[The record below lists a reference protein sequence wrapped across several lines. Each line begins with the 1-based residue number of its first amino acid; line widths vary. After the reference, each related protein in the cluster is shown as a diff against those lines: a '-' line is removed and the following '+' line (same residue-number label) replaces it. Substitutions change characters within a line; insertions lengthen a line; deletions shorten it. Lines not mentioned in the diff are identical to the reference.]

1 MLDQRGVM
9 VLQFVVSVARRE
21 RFAPIRFASALAT
34 VILLAACAQQA
45 PPPQPIAEP
54 EPPPK
59 VQRAQPILE
68 VAQPVPAAPPRV
80 VRNDQVIL
88 LPKADGSV
96 GAVVVRQDGIEI
108 VLDKPYASAVIEG
121 PGQVRQLTSDAG
133 FVKEN
138 FATALAALP
147 TKPASFLLYFLK
159 GKDEFTPRSKREF
172 EKIFAELAKRPAAEI
187 AVIGHTDTFA
197 SAKFNDKLSLQ
208 RAKRVRQLLVARGIP
223 AGSISAAGR
232 GKRELLIPTS
242 DKVHEP
248 KNRRVEI
255 NVR

>member
-9 VLQFVVSVARRE
+9 VLQFVTPSTRRE
-21 RFAPIRFASALAT
+21 RFAPIRFASTLAFVT
-34 VILLAACAQQA
+34 LLAACAQQT
-45 PPPQPIAEP
+45 PQPKPIAKP
-54 EPPPK
+54 EPLP
-59 VQRAQPILE
+59 VQSVPSKPEATQPGP
-68 VAQPVPAAPPRV
+68 APVPRV
-80 VRNDQVIL
+80 TRNDQVIV

-96 GAVVVRQDGIEI
+96 GAVVVRQNGIEI

-133 FVKEN
+133 FVKEK

-147 TKPASFLLYFLK
+147 AKPASFLLYFLK
-159 GKDEFTPRSKREF
+159 GKDEFTPQSKREF

>member
-1 MLDQRGVM
+1 MLDQRDVT
-9 VLQFVVSVARRE
+9 VLRLVAAGDRRG
-21 RFAPIRFASALAT
+21 RFAFIRFASALVFVT
-34 VILLAACAQQA
+34 LLAACAQQT
-45 PPPQPIAEP
+45 PPPNPIAKP
-54 EPPPK
+54 EPVPEVESVPPK
-59 VQRAQPILE
+59 PEAT
-68 VAQPVPAAPPRV
+68 QPVPAPGPRV
-80 VRNDQVIL
+80 TRNDQVIV

-96 GAVVVRQDGIEI
+96 GAVVVRQNGIEI

-121 PGQVRQLTSDAG
+121 PGQVRELTSDAG

-147 TKPASFLLYFLK
+147 AKPASFLLYFLK
-159 GKDEFTPRSKREF
+159 GKDELTPASKREV
-172 EKIFAELAKRPAAEI
+172 KRILAELAKRPAAEI
-187 AVIGHTDTFA
+187 SVIGHTDTFA

-208 RAKRVRQLLVARGIP
+208 RARRVRQLLIARGIP

-232 GKRELLIPTS
+232 GKRELLVPTP

>member
-1 MLDQRGVM
+1 MLDQRGVIL
-9 VLQFVVSVARRE
+9 LQFVAFGARRE
-21 RFAPIRFASALAT
+21 RIARIRFASALAFVT
-34 VILLAACAQQA
+34 LLAACAQQT
-45 PPPQPIAEP
+45 
-54 EPPPK
+54 PPPK
-59 VQRAQPILE
+59 PIAKPEPVPVQSVAPE
-68 VAQPVPAAPPRV
+68 PEAAQPVPPPGPKV
-80 VRNDQVIL
+80 TRNDQVIV

-96 GAVVVRQDGIEI
+96 GAVVVRQNGIEI

-133 FVKEN
+133 FVKEK

-147 TKPASFLLYFLK
+147 AKPASFLLYFLK
-159 GKDEFTPRSKREF
+159 GKDEFTPQSKREF